1 MKFKV
6 RLTIKR
12 KYIEYFKTNWGSP
25 FVIAFQA
32 LQVSAVG
39 YLAVGAKSVA
49 NELADYAYYSLVA
62 GVILQLISYIKC
74 EKHESKMHNNNP

>member
-12 KYIEYFKTNWGSP
+12 KYIEYFKTNWDAP

-32 LQVSAVG
+32 LLVSAAR

-62 GVILQLISYIKC
+62 GVILQPVSYIKY
-74 EKHESKMHNNNP
+74 EERKSKMPNNNS